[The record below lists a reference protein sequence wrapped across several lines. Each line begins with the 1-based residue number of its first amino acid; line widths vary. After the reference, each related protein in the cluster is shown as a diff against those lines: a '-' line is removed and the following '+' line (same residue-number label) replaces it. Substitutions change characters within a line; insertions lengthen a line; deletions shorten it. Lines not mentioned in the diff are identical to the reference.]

1 MLQTVDVDVKVQD
14 RGVEEWILVCG
25 SSSFSSAAADAAADS
40 VVTDVVP
47 ITVVSGSSCYCSAVA
62 EWAAAMAV
70 DVTTAADADAKN

>member
-1 MLQTVDVDVKVQD
+1 MLQTVDADVKLQD

-25 SSSFSSAAADAAADS
+25 SSSFSSAAADAAADL

-62 EWAAAMAV
+62 EWAAAM
-70 DVTTAADADAKN
+70 DADATTAVAVDARN

>member
-25 SSSFSSAAADAAADS
+25 SSSFSSAAADAAADL
-40 VVTDVVP
+40 VVTDAVP

>member
-1 MLQTVDVDVKVQD
+1 MLQTVDVDVKLQN

-25 SSSFSSAAADAAADS
+25 SSSFSSAAADAAADL

-62 EWAAAMAV
+62 EWETVMAV